1 MRIVIL
7 TSGGVVASL
16 TYNALVG
23 QGFEISEIFK
33 DIQFSKKLLIKK
45 RIKKFGYFKVF
56 GQLLFQTL
64 VVKLLNIYYR
74 KYLIELKDKFGVNSN
89 WEKYTKSVVGINSDE
104 AILAIKN
111 SSPDLI
117 VLAGTKVL
125 SKRFLSNFQCPIVNV
140 HVGITPKYRGV
151 HGGYWALVNGDS
163 QNLGVTVHFV
173 DSGIDTGKVI
183 RQVKVDVNSKDS
195 FVTYGIKQLKAGV
208 DLLAMVLN
216 EYRSSNKFNTIETD
230 KSQSKLYSHPTLFEY
245 ITNFVLKGVK

>member
-1 MRIVIL
+1 M
-7 TSGGVVASL
+7 
-16 TYNALVG
+16 
-23 QGFEISEIFK
+23 
-33 DIQFSKKLLIKK
+33 
-45 RIKKFGYFKVF
+45 
-56 GQLLFQTL
+56 
-64 VVKLLNIYYR
+64 
-74 KYLIELKDKFGVNSN
+74 
-89 WEKYTKSVVGINSDE
+89 
-104 AILAIKN
+104 AIKN

-230 KSQSKLYSHPTLFEY
+230 KSQSKLYSHQTLFEY